1 MANRNSL
8 SQLNRLLQNAITAD
22 LDRMSTKQRRP
33 APKQEPT
40 PEEKK
45 RAEEFRRR
53 TEHPEPAKVTVAPAK
68 KARNVNEL
76 RKAVVMAEVLKE
88 PVAYRRHR
96 RKRSV
101 RMV

>member
-1 MANRNSL
+1 MLNSL
-8 SQLNRLLQNAITAD
+8 LQSTIAAD
-22 LDRMSTKQRRP
+22 LERMAPKQRRT
-33 APKQEPT
+33 AVKQEPT

-45 RAEEFRRR
+45 RAEEFKRR
-53 TEHPEPAKVTVAPAK
+53 TEHPEPAKITVAPAK
-68 KARNVNEL
+68 TAKDVSEL

-96 RKRSV
+96 KRRSV

>member
-8 SQLNRLLQNAITAD
+8 KMLNDLLQSTITAD
-22 LDRMSTKQRRP
+22 LERMTPKRNRP
-33 APKQEPT
+33 AVKQEPT
-40 PEEKK
+40 LEEKK
-45 RAEEFRRR
+45 RAEEFKRR
-53 TEHPEPAKVTVAPAK
+53 TEHPEPVKVTVAPSKTAK
-68 KARNVNEL
+68 DVSEL

-96 RKRSV
+96 KRRSV